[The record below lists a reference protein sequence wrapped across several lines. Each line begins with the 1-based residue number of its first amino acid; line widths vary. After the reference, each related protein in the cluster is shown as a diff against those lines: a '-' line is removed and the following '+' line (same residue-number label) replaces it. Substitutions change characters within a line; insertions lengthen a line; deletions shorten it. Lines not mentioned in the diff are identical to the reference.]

1 MTDGSDFMFATYM
14 YIIYDEMML
23 ALCAGGRRKTRFKYM
38 YSVKVATVFKL
49 NIKEHSDLNTCFN
62 K

>member
-1 MTDGSDFMFATYM
+1 MIDGSDFMFVIYM

-23 ALCAGGRRKTRFKYM
+23 VLCVGGWWKIWFKYM
-38 YSVKVATVFKL
+38 YMVKVVMVFKL
-49 NIKEHSDLNTCFN
+49 NIKEYLDLNICFN